1 VWEIIRSDLMA
12 ALEAFWHRDTR
23 DIHSINGALMILLS
37 KSPEAQM
44 IREYKL
50 ISLIHVVGKL
60 I

>member
-1 VWEIIRSDLMA
+1 MA

-37 KSPEAQM
+37 TSPEAQM